1 MFFKIFSSGSRTYKT
16 LSGQE
21 FKQEYN
27 KSKRRVLIDVRTA
40 GEFASGSIP
49 GAKNIDI
56 MSPDFKKQMDR
67 LDKSNDLF
75 VFCRSGSR
83 SAQACRILADL
94 GFNVYNLKGGFGAW
108 PR

>member
-1 MFFKIFSSGSRTYKT
+1 MFFDIFSSGSRAYKT

-27 KSKRRVLIDVRTA
+27 NSKRRVLIDVRTA

-56 MSPDFKKQMDR
+56 MSPDFKKQIAR

-75 VFCRSGSR
+75 FFCRSGSR

-94 GFNVYNLKGGFGAW
+94 EFNVYNLKGGFGAW